1 MNYIIQNY
9 FKLKLTLASV
19 MLALSLVAMAEKPD
33 LKFKRIDTR
42 NGLSNSQVNCILK
55 DSKGFVWIGTK
66 FGLNRYDGYRF
77 LEFHS
82 HVKDSTAL
90 ISDYV
95 DNLYEDIDGNIWV
108 QQETRF
114 CIYNQ
119 KEEAFTQNLSPW
131 LEKVGASGGV
141 ERMYIDKA
149 KNYWIKVWDGKLYYY
164 NPRKNIKN
172 SFDVANG
179 KYGIGVGVTS
189 FASRGRSTVVMMNNG
204 TIVSLDGDK
213 GKVEWVSNY
222 VKGKQKATGIDNRL
236 YIDRHGNY
244 WVTSGGKCY
253 VYSQRTRRW
262 YDSVESLLR
271 HLNFRDVP
279 TIDMVS
285 VVMEDNNGHMF
296 IGTNHQ
302 GLFVADFDKK
312 EIYGYQKN
320 VANETSLSDINVMC
334 LYNDN
339 NGQMWIGTYTG
350 GINQVVFG
358 NKYISNVAV
367 GSVNTVVEDK
377 EGNYW
382 LGTNEDGLYRYNPK
396 TGEKRLFT
404 KAADGLSS
412 NIFVSSLCASDGTL
426 WFGTYGGGLIRYANG
441 HFSYYRKGAIGD
453 DNVWA
458 VVEAPDKNIWIGTLG
473 AGVQCINP
481 ATGKVDTYDS
491 ENSRLASNYVSSMQ
505 MTQEGWIVV
514 GTSNNYSL
522 IDPDTRKVVNMK
534 LDQDSTRM
542 TVVTASN
549 TQVFSDSRGLIWYCS
564 AAGVHVLDNA
574 TGRVTLLDQ
583 KTGLAGNAVYSV
595 VEDKLKNIWVA
606 TEYGVSMVMPR
617 YEDGQWVLDIRNYNN
632 RDGLLPGP
640 YNQRSSFLT
649 SDGLVLVGGT
659 NGLDIIRPDLL
670 GNRKNVGKPL
680 FSGIVIYGQQIE
692 VGKKYNGHVVLPEAL
707 NECRRVVLRHD
718 DNLFSIQMASDQ
730 GLINNRSQYVYRLEG
745 FSDKWMKT
753 DPDNPDITFA
763 GLSPGSYKLVVK
775 LLDDCNQMGTE
786 ESSLDIVIR
795 PPFWMTWWAYL
806 LYLAVIAALARYVH
820 LRSTRKLRLEN
831 MKMEQENE
839 KRKRLETADA
849 YNNMSGDLRPCF
861 DGIFMKLDS
870 LMRTEVNEN
879 SYEQQ
884 QEVLSDVESL
894 MTKVHELNG
903 KTEEKTEYIKP
914 TITETQIVSLDQQ
927 LVNSATDYVE
937 SNMANGDITVETMS
951 VALNMSR
958 VHLYKRLLAITG
970 QTPSEFIRDIRL
982 RHAEKLILKS
992 QLSVSEISY
1001 RVGFNN
1007 PRSFSKYFKEKYGVI
1022 PSQYKREEV

>member
-1 MNYIIQNY
+1 MNYKIHNY
-9 FKLKLTLASV
+9 FKLILATA
-19 MLALSLVAMAEKPD
+19 MLALSMAVMAEKPD

-95 DNLYEDIDGNIWV
+95 DNLFEDIEGNIWV

-114 CIYNQ
+114 CVYDQ
-119 KEEAFTQNLSPW
+119 KKEAFTQNLSPW
-131 LEKVGASGGV
+131 LSKVGAQGGV
-141 ERMYIDKA
+141 EKVYIDKA

-164 NPRKNIKN
+164 NPRKHIRN
-172 SFDVANG
+172 SFDVSGG
-179 KYGIGVGVTS
+179 KYGLGAGISS

-204 TIVSLDGDK
+204 TMVSLDGDK

-222 VKGKQKATGIDNRL
+222 VKGRQKSSGIDNRL

-253 VYSQRTRRW
+253 VYVQRTHRW

-279 TIDMVS
+279 PIDMVS
-285 VVMEDNNGHMF
+285 VVMEDNNGHVF

-302 GLFVADFDKK
+302 GLFVADFDKR

-320 VANETSLSDINVMC
+320 AANETSLSDINVMC

-412 NIFVSSLCASDGTL
+412 DIFVSSLCASDGSL
-426 WFGTYGGGLIRYANG
+426 WFGTYGGGLIHYAG
-441 HFSYYRKGAIGD
+441 GRFTYYRKGTIGD

-491 ENSRLASNYVSSMQ
+491 ENSRIASNYVSSMQ

-595 VEDKLKNIWVA
+595 IEDKQKNIWVA
-606 TEYGVSMVMPR
+606 TEYGVSMVVPR

-649 SDGLVLVGGT
+649 HNGLILVGGT

-670 GNRKNVGKPL
+670 GSRKVVGKPL
-680 FSGIVIYGQQIE
+680 FSGIMIYGQQIE
-692 VGKKYNGHVVLPEAL
+692 VGKKYNGHIVLPEAL
-707 NECRRVVLRHD
+707 NESRRVELRHD

-730 GLINNRSQYVYRLEG
+730 GLISNRSQYVYRLEG

-753 DPDNPDITFA
+753 EPDNPNITFA
-763 GLSPGSYKLVVK
+763 GLSPGSYTLVVK

-786 ESSLDIVIR
+786 ESTLEIVIR
-795 PPFWMTWWAYL
+795 PPFWQTWWAYL
-806 LYLAVIAALARYVH
+806 FYLAVIVALAHYVH
-820 LRSTRKLRLEN
+820 MRSTRKLRLEK

-839 KRKRLETADA
+839 KQKRLEATDA

-861 DGIFMKLDS
+861 DSIFMKLDS
-870 LMRTEVNEN
+870 LMRTEDNEHR
-879 SYEQQ
+879 YEQQ

-894 MTKVHELNG
+894 MTKVHELRG
-903 KTEEKTEYIKP
+903 KTEEKTEFIKP
-914 TITETQIVSLDQQ
+914 TITETQIISLDQQ
-927 LVNSATDYVE
+927 LVNAATEYVE

-982 RHAEKLILKS
+982 RHAEQLILKS

-1022 PSQYKREEV
+1022 PSQYNREEA